1 MFKKQNAFQ
10 SAKANMALVMIFTLI
25 NYVLFLLNMSL
36 LFPFSMFT
44 PLLLGG
50 WATASIQLGYMTG
63 AIIYIIIIVLVFGG
77 FLGSY
82 LALAKKPKLM
92 ILGLVIYILDTIAM
106 IYIYTSFGGFEW
118 VIDALFHVWVIASMT
133 YAIVNMYKTPK
144 GLEVVEDKPFE
155 Q

>member
-1 MFKKQNAFQ
+1 MFKKQSALQ

-25 NYVLFLLNMSL
+25 NYVLFLLDMSI

-44 PLLLGG
+44 PLLLGS
-50 WATASIQLGYMTG
+50 WATQSIQSGYIVE
-63 AIIYIIIIVLVFGG
+63 AIIYISIVVLVFGG

-92 ILGLVIYILDTIAM
+92 ILGLIIYILDTTAM
-106 IYIYTSFGGFEW
+106 IFIYTSFGGFEW
-118 VIDALFHVWVIASMT
+118 VIDAIFHVWVIASMA
-133 YAIVNMYKTPK
+133 YAIVNMFKTPK
-144 GLEVVEDKPFE
+144 GLEVGEDKPFE